1 MAYLYRH
8 IRLDTNQPFY
18 IGIGKEDNGIF
29 TRAYSHKNRN
39 TYWNNIVN
47 KTEFKVQIIL
57 DDLTW
62 EEACEKEKEFIK
74 LYGKTTVK
82 GLLCNI
88 ADGGQ
93 GGSLGEE
100 VNLKRKTSLLN
111 HFVSEETK
119 NKIRQKALGRKTSEE
134 ARKKMSLTHKENKTG
149 SWLKSK
155 GADNGRAYPVHQY
168 SLSGEFLKTWNC
180 AKDAINYYNINK
192 TGITDCLN
200 RRQKTCKGFIWKKDL
215 I

>member
-18 IGIGKEDNGIF
+18 IGIGKE
-29 TRAYSHKNRN
+29 
-39 TYWNNIVN
+39 
-47 KTEFKVQIIL
+47 
-57 DDLTW
+57 
-62 EEACEKEKEFIK
+62 
-74 LYGKTTVK
+74 
-82 GLLCNI
+82 
-88 ADGGQ
+88 
-93 GGSLGEE
+93 
-100 VNLKRKTSLLN
+100 
-111 HFVSEETK
+111 
-119 NKIRQKALGRKTSEE
+119 
-134 ARKKMSLTHKENKTG
+134 
-149 SWLKSK
+149 
-155 GADNGRAYPVHQY
+155 DNGRAYPVHQY